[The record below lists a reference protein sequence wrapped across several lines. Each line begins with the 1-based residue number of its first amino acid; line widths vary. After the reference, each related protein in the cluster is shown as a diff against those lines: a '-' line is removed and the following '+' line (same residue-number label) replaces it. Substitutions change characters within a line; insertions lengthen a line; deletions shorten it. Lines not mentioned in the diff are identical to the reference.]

1 MMLKRN
7 PPGKPAVETR
17 QEAELAAP
25 GEVSDALLVE
35 RIRHG
40 DRTSYG
46 ELVRRY
52 EKKLLRTL
60 YRMVGKTETAED
72 LAQEAFLKAY
82 DRLSQFDSSKRFG
95 PWLFQIGVN
104 GAIDWLRKYRKRHQL
119 SLNEMISGERTFDV
133 AEDDPR
139 ERVDT
144 AQEVHYVLAQIPVKY
159 RTVLMLRDLEGF
171 PCSEVA
177 AIVGREEPTVRW
189 RLLKAREMFKA
200 LWEKRVRP

>member
-1 MMLKRN
+1 MLRRT
-7 PPGKPAVETR
+7 PPAERAVEPR
-17 QEAELAAP
+17 QDAELAA
-25 GEVSDALLVE
+25 GELSDAQLVE

-40 DRTSYG
+40 DRRSYG

-60 YRMVGKTETAED
+60 YRMVGKAETAED

-104 GAIDWLRKYRKRHQL
+104 GAIDWLRKHRKRHQL
-119 SLNEMISGERTFDV
+119 SLNEMVSGERSFDV

-139 ERVDT
+139 EKADT
-144 AQEVHYVLAQIPVKY
+144 AQEVHFVLAQIPVKY

-189 RLLKAREMFKA
+189 RLLKAREMFKV
-200 LWEKRVRP
+200 LWEKRIRP

>member
-1 MMLKRN
+1 MLKRT
-7 PPGKPAVETR
+7 PPVASVEIEQDADLAVVG
-17 QEAELAAP
+17 EL
-25 GEVSDALLVE
+25 SDAQLVE
-35 RIRHG
+35 RIRNG
-40 DRTSYG
+40 DRRSYG

-60 YRMVGKTETAED
+60 YRMVGKAETAED

-133 AEDDPR
+133 AEADPR

>member
-1 MMLKRN
+1 MMLKGN
-7 PPGKPAVETR
+7 PSGKPAVEVER
-17 QEAELAAP
+17 EAELTVP
-25 GEVSDALLVE
+25 GELSDALLVE

-40 DRTSYG
+40 ERTAYG

-82 DRLSQFDSSKRFG
+82 DRLAQFDSSKRFG

-104 GAIDWLRKYRKRHQL
+104 GAIDWLRKHRKRHQL
-119 SLNEMISGERTFDV
+119 SLNEMISGERSFDV
-133 AEDDPR
+133 ATDDPR
-139 ERVDT
+139 EKADI
-144 AQEVHYVLAQIPVKY
+144 AQEVHFVLAEIPVKY

>member
-1 MMLKRN
+1 MLKRN
-7 PPGKPAVETR
+7 PPAEGTEAR
-17 QEAELAAP
+17 QDAELAAA
-25 GEVSDALLVE
+25 GELSDALLVE

-40 DRTSYG
+40 HRTAYG

-60 YRMVGKTETAED
+60 YRMVGKAETAED
-72 LAQEAFLKAY
+72 LAQETFLKAY
-82 DRLSQFDSSKRFG
+82 DRLAQFDSSKRFG

-104 GAIDWLRKYRKRHQL
+104 GAIDWLRKHRKRHQL
-119 SLNEMISGERTFDV
+119 SLNEMVSGERSFDV
-133 AEDDPR
+133 AQDDPR
-139 ERVDT
+139 DKADV
-144 AQEVHYVLAQIPVKY
+144 AQEVHFVLAQIPVKY

>member
-1 MMLKRN
+1 MLKRN
-7 PPGKPAVETR
+7 PSGGSAVEVGR
-17 QEAELAAP
+17 EADQAVP
-25 GEVSDALLVE
+25 GELSDALLVE

-40 DRTSYG
+40 ERTAYG

-60 YRMVGKTETAED
+60 YRMVGKAETAED

-82 DRLSQFDSSKRFG
+82 DRLAQFDSSKRFG

-104 GAIDWLRKYRKRHQL
+104 GAIDWLRKHRKRHQL
-119 SLNEMISGERTFDV
+119 SLNEMISGERSFDV
-133 AEDDPR
+133 ATDDPR
-139 ERVDT
+139 EKADI
-144 AQEVHYVLAQIPVKY
+144 AQEVHFVLAEIPVKY

>member
-7 PPGKPAVETR
+7 PPGEPAVEAR

-60 YRMVGKTETAED
+60 YRMVGKAETAED

-82 DRLSQFDSSKRFG
+82 DRLAQFDSSKRFG

-104 GAIDWLRKYRKRHQL
+104 GAIDWLRKHRKRHQL
-119 SLNEMISGERTFDV
+119 SLNEMISGERSFDV
-133 AEDDPR
+133 ATDDPR
-139 ERVDT
+139 EKADI
-144 AQEVHYVLAQIPVKY
+144 AQEVHFVLAEIPVKY

>member
-1 MMLKRN
+1 MLKRN
-7 PPGKPAVETR
+7 PPGEPAVEIR

-25 GEVSDALLVE
+25 GDISDALLVE

-40 DRTSYG
+40 DRTAYG

-60 YRMVGKTETAED
+60 YRMVGKAETAED

-82 DRLSQFDSSKRFG
+82 DRLAQFDSSKRFG

-104 GAIDWLRKYRKRHQL
+104 GAIDWLRKHRKRHQL
-119 SLNEMISGERTFDV
+119 SLNEMISGERSFDV
-133 AEDDPR
+133 ATDDPR
-139 ERVDT
+139 EKADI
-144 AQEVHYVLAQIPVKY
+144 AQEVHFVLAEIPVKY

>member
-1 MMLKRN
+1 MLKRN
-7 PPGKPAVETR
+7 PPGHPAVEVG

-60 YRMVGKTETAED
+60 YRMVGKAETAED

-82 DRLSQFDSSKRFG
+82 DRLAQFDSSKRFG

-104 GAIDWLRKYRKRHQL
+104 GAIDWLRKHRKRHQL
-119 SLNEMISGERTFDV
+119 SLNEMISGERSFDV
-133 AEDDPR
+133 ATDDPR
-139 ERVDT
+139 EKADI
-144 AQEVHYVLAQIPVKY
+144 AQEVHFVLAEIPVKY